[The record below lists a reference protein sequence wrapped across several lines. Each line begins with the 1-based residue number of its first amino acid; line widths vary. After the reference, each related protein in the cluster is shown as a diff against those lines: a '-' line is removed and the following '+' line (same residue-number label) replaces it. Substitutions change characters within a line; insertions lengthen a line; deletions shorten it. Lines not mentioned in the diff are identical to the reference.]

1 MVMDLRLP
9 IAAVG
14 ACISLLSVQALFA
27 TSEYRRIG
35 GDILISLT
43 LIVGVL
49 TSFTAPVLSGLV
61 RYTTAGIFQYTWWG

>member
-1 MVMDLRLP
+1 MDLRLP

-14 ACISLLSVQALFA
+14 ACISLLSVQALFV

-35 GDILISLT
+35 GDVLIGLT
-43 LIVGVL
+43 LVMGVL

-61 RYTTAGIFQYTWWG
+61 RYSTAGIFQYTWWW